1 MVDFKEKTFISINDI
16 AMKRRKFIIEYIIL
30 TTGAFIMMAPFL
42 WMLLTSFK
50 GQGNIFRIPPQWIP
64 RPVHWENYIKVWS
77 ALRVDAHFLGLHITQ
92 GFLMAFINSV
102 FVSVTL
108 TFGQILTSAMGAF
121 AFSRLKF
128 KLRDKLFLGYL
139 VTLMIPFQVTMIPT
153 FVLLK
158 YLGWVDTY
166 QGLIVPGLVS
176 AYGTFFLRQ
185 FFISIPRDLEDAA
198 TIDGCNKLG
207 IFRHV
212 ILPLAKPAIATLS
225 IFTFLGVWNDFLWP
239 LVVINSPEK
248 MTLPL
253 MLNSLRGLHST
264 DWTIL
269 MPASVIVVTPVILV
283 YIFNQKFITEG
294 ISLTGLK
301 G

>member
-1 MVDFKEKTFISINDI
+1 MVDLKEKTFISINDI

-50 GQGNIFRIPPQWIP
+50 GPGNIFRIPPQWIP

>member
-16 AMKRRKFIIEYIIL
+16 AMKRRKFIIEYMIL

>member
-1 MVDFKEKTFISINDI
+1 
-16 AMKRRKFIIEYIIL
+16 MKKRKFIIEYIIL

>member
-1 MVDFKEKTFISINDI
+1 
-16 AMKRRKFIIEYIIL
+16 MKRRKFIIEYIIL

>member
-1 MVDFKEKTFISINDI
+1 
-16 AMKRRKFIIEYIIL
+16 MKRKKFFIEYTIL
-30 TTGAFIMMAPFL
+30 TVGALIMMAPFL
-42 WMLLTSFK
+42 WMILTSFK
-50 GQGNIFRIPPQWIP
+50 GSGNIFRIPPQWIP
-64 RPVHWENYIKVWS
+64 RPFRWDNYLKVWS

-108 TFGQILTSAMGAF
+108 TFGQVLTSAMGAF

-158 YLGWVDTY
+158 FLGWVDTY

-198 TIDGCNKLG
+198 TIDGCSKLG

-269 MPASVIVVTPVILV
+269 MPASVIVVVPVILV

>member
-1 MVDFKEKTFISINDI
+1 MDFKEKTFLFVNDI
-16 AMKRRKFIIEYIIL
+16 AMKKRKFIIEYIIL
-30 TTGAFIMMAPFL
+30 TTGALIMMAPFL

>member
-1 MVDFKEKTFISINDI
+1 MVDLKEKTFISINDI

-50 GQGNIFRIPPQWIP
+50 GPGNIFRIPPQWIP

-176 AYGTFFLRQ
+176 AYGKFFLRQ

>member
-1 MVDFKEKTFISINDI
+1 
-16 AMKRRKFIIEYIIL
+16 MKKRKFLIEYTIL
-30 TTGAFIMMAPFL
+30 TVGALLMMAPFL
-42 WMLLTSFK
+42 WMILTSFK
-50 GQGNIFRIPPQWIP
+50 GSGNIFRIPPQWIP
-64 RPVHWENYIKVWS
+64 RPFRWDNYIKVWS
-77 ALRVDAHFLGLHITQ
+77 ALKVDAHFLGLHITQ

-102 FVSVTL
+102 FVSITL
-108 TFGQILTSAMGAF
+108 TFGQVLTSAMGAF

-269 MPASVIVVTPVILV
+269 MPASVIVVIPVILV

>member
-1 MVDFKEKTFISINDI
+1 
-16 AMKRRKFIIEYIIL
+16 MKRRKFIIEYMIL

>member
-1 MVDFKEKTFISINDI
+1 MVDFKEKTLLPFNDI
-16 AMKRRKFIIEYIIL
+16 AMKGKKFVIEYLIL
-30 TTGAFIMMAPFL
+30 TAGAVFMMAPFV
-42 WMLLTSFK
+42 WMVLTSLK
-50 GQGNIFRIPPQWIP
+50 GPGNIFRIPPQWIP
-64 RPVHWENYIKVWS
+64 KPVHWENYVKVWS
-77 ALRVDAHFLGLHITQ
+77 ALRVDARFLGLHITQ

-102 FVSVTL
+102 LVSVTV
-108 TFGQILTSAMGAF
+108 TAGQVLTSAMGAF

-128 KLRDKLFLGYL
+128 RLRDRLFLAYL

-225 IFTFLGVWNDFLWP
+225 IFTFLSVWNDFLWP

-269 MPASVIVVTPVILV
+269 MPASVIVVVPVILV

>member
-1 MVDFKEKTFISINDI
+1 
-16 AMKRRKFIIEYIIL
+16 MKRRKFIIEYIIL

-50 GQGNIFRIPPQWIP
+50 GPGNIFRIPPQWIP

>member
-1 MVDFKEKTFISINDI
+1 MVDFKEKTFVSINDI